1 MDAVAIAVVAVV
13 DSFALLVMAAA
24 VFAMAL
30 GEPRD
35 EEGR

>member
-13 DSFALLVMAAA
+13 DSLALFVMAAA

-30 GEPRD
+30 GRTRED
-35 EEGR
+35 EDR